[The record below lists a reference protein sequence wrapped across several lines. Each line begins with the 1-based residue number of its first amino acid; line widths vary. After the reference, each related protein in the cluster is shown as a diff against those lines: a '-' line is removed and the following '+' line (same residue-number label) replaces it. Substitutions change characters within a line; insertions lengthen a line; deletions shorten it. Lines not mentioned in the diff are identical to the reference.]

1 MVINIRKSV
10 LERIIEQIPLHPSPK
25 VELEQ
30 YLTPSEIVAE
40 VVFDLYLSV
49 EYSDAIIVDLGCGTG
64 RFAIA
69 AALMKPQHV
78 ICVDVDYE
86 ALEVAIRYSKKFGV
100 RETVDFIQ
108 AKIPSFNLRKATAV
122 LQNPPFGVHKRHADI
137 MFLEKALELSAEI
150 IYSIHKSNKAT
161 RELIAKVSNEKGY
174 QASIMLTKNIVLP
187 PFMKHHFKI
196 KHKVLVDVYKIVK
209 KRSFVEI

>member
-40 VVFDLYLSV
+40 IVFDLYLSIK
-49 EYSDAIIVDLGCGTG
+49 YSDAIIVDLGCGTG

-69 AALMKPQHV
+69 AALMKPRHV

-86 ALEVAIRYSKKFGV
+86 ALEVAIEYAKRFGV
-100 RETVDFIQ
+100 RETMDFIQ
-108 AKIPSFNLRKATAV
+108 AKIPSFNLRKVTVV
-122 LQNPPFGVHKRHADI
+122 LQNPPFGVHKKHADI
-137 MFLEKALELSAEI
+137 MFLEKALKLNAEI
-150 IYSIHKSNKAT
+150 IYSIHKSNKAA
-161 RELIAKVSNEKGY
+161 RKLITKVSNEKGY
-174 QASIMLTKNIVLP
+174 QASIIHTKNIVLP
-187 PFMKHHFKI
+187 PFMKHHFKV
-196 KHKVLVDVYKIVK
+196 KHKVLVDIYKIVK
-209 KRSFVEI
+209 KKSFIEI